1 MFQHPRFALM
11 LHKSGCFAD
20 VYGKPL
26 LVSDLCTCSFSEST
40 LPSLYY
46 IEVTPFLQDV
56 RGKVIQRSLYLA
68 YFLPNHFFKIKNF
81 YKRDTIIFSAD
92 EQCSLKTN

>member
-56 RGKVIQRSLYLA
+56 RGRGVCGSRLRFA
-68 YFLPNHFFKIKNF
+68 EFLLFDVKLPLE
-81 YKRDTIIFSAD
+81 RRT
-92 EQCSLKTN
+92 

>member
-56 RGKVIQRSLYLA
+56 RGKVITEKSVFSLFFA
-68 YFLPNHFFKIKNF
+68 KTFFLNQKF
-81 YKRDTIIFSAD
+81 
-92 EQCSLKTN
+92 L

>member
-56 RGKVIQRSLYLA
+56 RGKVIVEKSRSEV
-68 YFLPNHFFKIKNF
+68 FLF
-81 YKRDTIIFSAD
+81 TI
-92 EQCSLKTN
+92 

>member
-56 RGKVIQRSLYLA
+56 RGKVITEKSVLSSCG
-68 YFLPNHFFKIKNF
+68 HVIKDFESEAKTRYNF
-81 YKRDTIIFSAD
+81 
-92 EQCSLKTN
+92 